1 MRGGKDEQKVLS
13 PMFPR
18 LHVNDTEKRGPKP
31 PPRNKMA
38 LYEQL
43 SVPSQRFTPG
53 SASMLPIRSKNSSS
67 LVPLISSSHAGDHQK
82 NIFTQLCNS
91 SSSHRAENLHS
102 CSFVGVKLN
111 NKVASHEQNSKK
123 PTTCQSLNA
132 TRLLSSSA
140 KCKSFQSYK
149 FSKFKSYSSKKL
161 GDEDERVPTPGQ
173 GIIPHRSNSQC
184 SREREKF
191 PRLSLNPSVKLQNA
205 SDRQSIR
212 NATIDLKS
220 TEFVMQQADEDS
232 RLSQSNQGPGE
243 GSDSITSTRY
253 KNLVDTSLT
262 PSNKVKN
269 SESLKRIHT
278 TSDQEKRSSLVDKL
292 NRLKDSNTQLQQ
304 VYVAAQDRTTLRDDI
319 IKCRIGIGREN
330 TSKLRSE
337 SCSKPSIGDH
347 YQSLNGL
354 TNDTECREEKKCGSM
369 LALDISPDD
378 VVGVIGEKLFWKA
391 RRAIVN
397 QQRLFAVQVFELHRL
412 IKVQRLIA
420 GSPHILLE
428 NNFYLGKPSVKISPL
443 KKLRS
448 EYVSEPKA
456 PPIVKAKDNS
466 PRSIPITEYQ
476 DENVVSKFPLPSV
489 NYDTSKELNT
499 EESNFG
505 IYSANPSLAPGNI
518 YMKPAPWYFQPPP
531 GNHWLVPE
539 MSPSE
544 GLVYKPSAGSCP
556 TAGFM
561 APVYSNCGAMNLSPG
576 SRDFLNTAYGV
587 PATPQWIGIFPS
599 TTPLGQI
606 YFPPYGTSV
615 MHQSL
620 SGSAIEQTS
629 PFAGVKLDGQ
639 ENQLSVGDI
648 NLTLPQQSSCNIS
661 SPVNRVIPCH
671 AGKFPASKESE
682 LQGSTASSPFERAKG
697 DALPLFPTSPTIKAL
712 DQNVPSSEHRT
723 QVIKVV
729 PHNPRSATESAVRIF
744 QSIQE
749 ERKQL

>member
-18 LHVNDTEKRGPKP
+18 LHVNDTEKRGPKA

-67 LVPLISSSHAGDHQK
+67 LVPLISSSHAGGHQES
-82 NIFTQLCNS
+82 IFTQLCNS
-91 SSSHRAENLHS
+91 PSSHRAENLHS
-102 CSFVGVKLN
+102 YSFVGVKLDT
-111 NKVASHEQNSKK
+111 KVASHEQNSTK

-140 KCKSFQSYK
+140 KCKSLQSYK
-149 FSKFKSYSSKKL
+149 FSKFKSFSSKKL
-161 GDEDERVPTPGQ
+161 GDEDDRVCTPSQ
-173 GIIPHRSNSQC
+173 GVIPHRSNSQC
-184 SREREKF
+184 SSDREKF
-191 PRLSLNPSVKLQNA
+191 PRLSLTPSVKLQNA
-205 SDRQSIR
+205 SDGQSIR

-220 TEFVMQQADEDS
+220 TEFVTQQAEEDS
-232 RLSQSNQGPGE
+232 RVSQSDQDPGE

-253 KNLVDTSLT
+253 KNLVDMSLT

-269 SESLKRIHT
+269 SESLKRMHA

-292 NRLKDSNTQLQQ
+292 NRLPDSNTQLQQ
-304 VYVAAQDRTTLRDDI
+304 VYVAAQDRTAHRDDI
-319 IKCRIGIGREN
+319 IKCRIGIGKEN
-330 TSKLRSE
+330 SSKLRSE
-337 SCSKPSIGDH
+337 SCSRPSIGDH
-347 YQSLNGL
+347 YQCLNGL
-354 TNDTECREEKKCGSM
+354 TNGTECREEKKCGSM
-369 LALDISPDD
+369 SALDISPDD

-412 IKVQRLIA
+412 IKVQRMIA

-428 NNFYLGKPSVKISPL
+428 DNFYLGKPSVKISPR

-448 EYVSEPKA
+448 EYVSEPTA

-466 PRSIPITEYQ
+466 LRSIPITEYA
-476 DENVVSKFPLPSV
+476 DENVVRKFPLPSV
-489 NYDTSKELNT
+489 NYDTSKGLNT

-505 IYSANPSLAPGNI
+505 LHSANPS
-518 YMKPAPWYFQPPP
+518 QPPP

-544 GLVYKPSAGSCP
+544 GLVYKPYAVSCP

-561 APVYSNCGAMNLSPG
+561 APVYSNCGAMNLSSG
-576 SRDFLNTAYGV
+576 SGDFLNTAYGV
-587 PATPQWIGIFPS
+587 PATPQWIGIFPN
-599 TTPLGQI
+599 TNPLGQT
-606 YFPPYGTSV
+606 YFPPYGRSV

-629 PFAGVKLDGQ
+629 PFAEVQLDGQ
-639 ENQLSVGDI
+639 DNQLSVGDI
-648 NLTLPQQSSCNIS
+648 NLTLPQQSSCNMS

-671 AGKFPASKESE
+671 DGKFPASNGSE